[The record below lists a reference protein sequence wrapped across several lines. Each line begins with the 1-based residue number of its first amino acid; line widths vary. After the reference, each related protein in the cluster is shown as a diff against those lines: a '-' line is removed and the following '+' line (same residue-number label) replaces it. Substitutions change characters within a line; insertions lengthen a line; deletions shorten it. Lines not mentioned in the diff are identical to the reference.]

1 MVSTLQQSVDLLDS
15 YMDDLLTG
23 RDIATSPREEPLFC
37 FPRVLSATLSWLE
50 QHWASV
56 DLNARETPVDDT
68 AQILDYFRQHD
79 ALPPLDGV
87 SAFCGRFIPR
97 FTSVACRGFRATPRA
112 AVSRGTLRGVTGGDA
127 ADSRQKRGLV
137 GGSLQRHRQ

>member
-37 FPRVLSATLSWLE
+37 VPRVLSATLSWLE

-56 DLNARETPVDDT
+56 DLNALETPVDDT
-68 AQILDYFRQHD
+68 AQILD
-79 ALPPLDGV
+79 
-87 SAFCGRFIPR
+87 
-97 FTSVACRGFRATPRA
+97 
-112 AVSRGTLRGVTGGDA
+112 
-127 ADSRQKRGLV
+127 
-137 GGSLQRHRQ
+137 